1 MRSHMKQNVIK
12 FWLIEKNVD
21 GIRVDALANLVED
34 QEFRD
39 EPIKD
44 DPSVNLKVIRVNSLL
59 VKF

>member
-1 MRSHMKQNVIK
+1 MKQNVIK